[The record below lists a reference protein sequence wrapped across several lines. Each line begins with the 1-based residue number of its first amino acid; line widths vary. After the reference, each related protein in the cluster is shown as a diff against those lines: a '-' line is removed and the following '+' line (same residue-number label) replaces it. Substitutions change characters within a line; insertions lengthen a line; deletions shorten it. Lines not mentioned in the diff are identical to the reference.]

1 MAIRRVLILSASFG
15 EGHRQASRAIKE
27 ELLHV
32 YPDATVEIVDYIQSI
47 SPTWNKFAQ
56 FFYIQG
62 IKRAPL
68 LYGFFYKQFNRI
80 PTDSTFSRSMS
91 KISLIIGG
99 NLYLEYLNKFK
110 PDVAIHTFPSS
121 ASVHDTLLREGKTRV
136 PSVTVITD
144 YAAHRQWIHPE
155 TALYFVGAPKVADE
169 LIAEGVPPEKIR
181 VTGIPVRQTFKQ
193 TFCRDDLLK
202 KHGLDG
208 ERPTVLLL
216 AGAFGV
222 SERIRELISF
232 LLDYPLPL
240 QVLIVTGRNR
250 RLYEVI
256 SEQVSDHPAAGF
268 TGAFH
273 RVKVYGFVDYIAE
286 LMAVSDLVFTK
297 SGGLTTSEAVAMG
310 VPMVL
315 FKPIPGQEKA
325 NADFLS
331 EAGVAFVTETLDEM
345 MHIFDRWM
353 HDAHLRQ
360 ETRANFVRLRRSM
373 YQTTITHELEQF
385 LKHAHI
391 QSYDRS

>member
-27 ELLHV
+27 ELLQA
-32 YPDATVEIVDYIQSI
+32 YPDATAEIVDYIQSI

-80 PTDSTFSRSMS
+80 PSDSTLSRSMS

-99 NLYLEYLNKFK
+99 NLFLEYLNTFK
-110 PDVAIHTFPSS
+110 PDVVIHTFPSS
-121 ASVHDTLLREGKTRV
+121 ASAHDTLLREGKTRV
-136 PSVTVITD
+136 PSITVITD
-144 YAAHRQWIHPE
+144 YAAHRQWIHSE
-155 TALYFVGAPKVADE
+155 TSLYFVGAPKVADE
-169 LIAEGVPPEKIR
+169 LIQEGVPQEKIR
-181 VTGIPVRQTFKQ
+181 VTGIPVRQNFKQ
-193 TFCRDDLLK
+193 SYNREALLK
-202 KHGLDG
+202 KHGLDA

-222 SERIRELISF
+222 SERIRELMAF

-250 RLYEVI
+250 RLYEVMR
-256 SEQVSDHPAAGF
+256 EQVESHQAAGF
-268 TGAFH
+268 EGSFH

-310 VPMVL
+310 VPMIL

-331 EAGVAFVTETLDEM
+331 DAGVAFVTQTMEEM
-345 MHIFDRWM
+345 VRLFDRWM

-360 ETRANFVRLRRSM
+360 QTRANFVRLRRSM
-373 YQTTITHELEQF
+373 YQTTITKELEQF
-385 LKHAHI
+385 LK
-391 QSYDRS
+391 STRLKTLDRS